1 VQRVH
6 NHEYCTASDG
16 TQFKRRVR
24 SDGRRTAWEPVSPPL
39 EAEDPPLSLMLVLQ
53 KQAEGEPFHWSLFV
67 APEGKRGNVYQVKGD
82 ATFMRHDFVQNARLL
97 SSASYHT
104 SYVLAQ
110 LEDGEEATVR
120 WYAEREAAPRAENR
134 ASVMENC
141 QGWTIRVLK
150 RLREAGIVNEEWVTF
165 AEGIKESV

>member
-1 VQRVH
+1 MSGQVTYGPVQRVR
-6 NHEYCTASDG
+6 NREYSTASDG

-39 EAEDPPLSLMLVLQ
+39 EAEDPRLSLMLVLQ

-67 APEGKRGNVYQVKGD
+67 APEGKQGNVYQVKGD
-82 ATFMRHDFVQNARLL
+82 ATFMRHDFVQNVRLL

-110 LEDGEEATVR
+110 LEDGEEATVK
-120 WYAEREAAPRAENR
+120 WYAEAEAAPRAANR
-134 ASVMENC
+134 ASVVENC
-141 QGWTIRVLK
+141 QG
-150 RLREAGIVNEEWVTF
+150 
-165 AEGIKESV
+165 